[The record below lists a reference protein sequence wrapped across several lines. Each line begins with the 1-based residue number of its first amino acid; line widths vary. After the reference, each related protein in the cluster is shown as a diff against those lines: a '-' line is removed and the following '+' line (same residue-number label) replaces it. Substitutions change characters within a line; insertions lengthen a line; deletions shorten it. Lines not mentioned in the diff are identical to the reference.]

1 MIRRLIIA
9 VQFLTIIPLS
19 GKHSFTDEDLGKSML
34 YFPLVGLLIGGF
46 LVLTRIP
53 LSLTLPAGVVDA
65 LLTALLIVI
74 TGAMHLDALA
84 DTADGIFSGKEKTVK
99 LQIMKDGSVGAMG
112 MVAIFIVLLLKYV
125 TLIALSATFKNK
137 ALLLMPMMG
146 RWSQVIVAYS
156 SDYAGLSRGLGFPF
170 TSHVNLSL
178 LLCTVFFCGMVAFFL
193 FSFPGLVLAGT
204 IALIGI
210 VYSLFFKRLLGG
222 VTGDVLGALTEV
234 TEVIVLIMIL
244 ATC

>member
-34 YFPLVGLLIGGF
+34 YFPLVGLLIGGI
-46 LVLTRIP
+46 LVCTRIP
-53 LSLTLPAGVVDA
+53 LSLGLPEGVVDA
-65 LLTALLIVI
+65 LLIAVLVVI

-84 DTADGIFSGKEKTVK
+84 DTADGIFSGKERTVK
-99 LQIMKDGSVGAMG
+99 LQIMKDSSVGAMG
-112 MVAIFIVLLLKYV
+112 MVTIFIVLLLKYV
-125 TLIALSATFKNK
+125 TLIALSATLKNK

-146 RWSQVIVAYS
+146 RWSQVIVAYFS
-156 SDYAGLSRGLGFPF
+156 EYAGLSRGLGFPF
-170 TSHVNLSL
+170 TTHVNLSL
-178 LLCTVFFCGMVAFFL
+178 FLCSAFLCGMVAFYL
-193 FSFPGLVLAGT
+193 LSVPGLVIAGT
-204 IALIGI
+204 TALFGI

>member
-9 VQFLTIIPLS
+9 FQFLTIIPLS

-34 YFPLVGLLIGGF
+34 FFPLVGLLIGGF
-46 LVLTRIP
+46 LVFTRIP
-53 LSLTLPAGVVDA
+53 LSLRLPADVVDA
-65 LLTALLIVI
+65 LLIVLLIVI

-99 LQIMKDGSVGAMG
+99 LQIMKDSSVGAMG
-112 MVAIFIVLLLKYV
+112 MITIFIVLLLKYV
-125 TLIALSATFKNK
+125 TLIALSATLKNK

-156 SDYAGLSRGLGFPF
+156 SEYAGLSRGLGFPF
-170 TSHVNLSL
+170 TTHVNLSL
-178 LLCTVFFCGMVAFFL
+178 FLCSAFFCGMVAFYL
-193 FSFPGLVLAGT
+193 LSLPGLVIAGT

-210 VYSLFFKRLLGG
+210 VYGLFFKRLLGG

>member
-34 YFPLVGLLIGGF
+34 YFPLVGLLIGGI
-46 LVLTRIP
+46 LVCTRIP
-53 LSLTLPAGVVDA
+53 LSLGLPEGVVDA
-65 LLTALLIVI
+65 LLIAFLVVI

-84 DTADGIFSGKEKTVK
+84 DTADGIFSGKERTVK
-99 LQIMKDGSVGAMG
+99 LQIMKDSSVGAMG
-112 MVAIFIVLLLKYV
+112 MVTIFIVLLLKYV
-125 TLIALSATFKNK
+125 TLIALSATLKNK

-170 TSHVNLSL
+170 TTHVHLSL
-178 LLCTVFFCGMVAFFL
+178 LLCSAAFCGIVAFYL
-193 FSFPGLVLAGT
+193 LSLPGIVIVCT
-204 IALIGI
+204 IVFMGI

-234 TEVIVLIMIL
+234 TEVIVLILIL